1 MSVLTR
7 QGSPGLDGSTRSK
20 VSSLVSSSKL
30 EPERSFEFT
39 WPRGRVD
46 HGFVR
51 SSFVTLAAPFPNTR
65 LSLLERAKSPDQSER
80 REAEDALIRAYWSP
94 SYAYVR
100 VRYRLDRERAEDLVQ
115 SFFTKTSATDFWSS
129 FDRERAK
136 FRTFLRLCLDR
147 FVANDREA
155 RTRLKR
161 AAELSAS
168 SLDDVDHLLA
178 DLESADAEEA
188 FHRVWVMSIF
198 DLAIAE
204 LERALSPSRSAQLE
218 VFRALVLA
226 PERDPSIDVR
236 PSYQEVAARLG
247 LTEAQVTN
255 HLHRARKELRKILL
269 RILREVT
276 TSREELESVAPAFL
290 GAPPYE

>member
-1 MSVLTR
+1 
-7 QGSPGLDGSTRSK
+7 
-20 VSSLVSSSKL
+20 
-30 EPERSFEFT
+30 
-39 WPRGRVD
+39 
-46 HGFVR
+46 
-51 SSFVTLAAPFPNTR
+51 LAAPFPNTR